1 MVSAVGSLRREPCR
15 SRGEAA
21 PGGFGGSPPG
31 SDSCRIAA
39 PRPLCGQADAE
50 VVNSTGPWLGPAFA
64 VSGSA
69 LPPLLVGS
77 STVAGAPAA
86 GDPAHGRRDGGQGGH
101 PLGLLAGQPPGHHPA
116 QSWPTRWKVSASS
129 RSAMATTSATSSGRR
144 WADTVVGR
152 AVGSSRAVPAPPRDT
167 QLLPGSPIAVSS
179 RRRSGGSRGATR
191 PAHRLAARRR
201 ARQESRG
208 GCWNR
213 ATGLCCSDHP
223 LLGAVGHSARRPA
236 ASLLVATG
244 LEHPIAIGC
253 STLGVGS
260 HAADHPARWQPL
272 WQPRRY
278 YQAVQ
283 DGTSTA
289 PR

>member
-129 RSAMATTSATSSGRR
+129 RSAMATTSATSWGKPWSNTTSSPVGGSAASASGVSRRMLEPSDRSVLFGSPVVGCR
-144 WADTVVGR
+144 WALGQTT
-152 AVGSSRAVPAPPRDT
+152 SRVAPSCYRT
-167 QLLPGSPIAVSS
+167 
-179 RRRSGGSRGATR
+179 
-191 PAHRLAARRR
+191 
-201 ARQESRG
+201 
-208 GCWNR
+208 
-213 ATGLCCSDHP
+213 
-223 LLGAVGHSARRPA
+223 
-236 ASLLVATG
+236 
-244 LEHPIAIGC
+244 
-253 STLGVGS
+253 
-260 HAADHPARWQPL
+260 
-272 WQPRRY
+272 
-278 YQAVQ
+278 
-283 DGTSTA
+283 
-289 PR
+289 